1 MEKDFGEA
9 ILNLVS
15 NACFAMRQKREGGE
29 ENYQP
34 DLVVSTRLVD
44 GNVEIRI
51 RDNGTGIPDDVV
63 GNIFNPFFSTRE
75 GASGSGLG
83 LSIAADVVRRSGGEL
98 SVDTVHGEYA
108 EFILTLPQTAAS
120 EHLPEA
126 AETT

>member
-1 MEKDFGEA
+1 M
-9 ILNLVS
+9 
-15 NACFAMRQKREGGE
+15 
-29 ENYQP
+29 
-34 DLVVSTRLVD
+34 STRLVD

-83 LSIAADVVRRSGGEL
+83 LSIAADVARRLGGEL

-108 EFILTLPQTAAS
+108 EFIMTIPQTTTP

-126 AETT
+126 VETT